1 MPDMLKYLELRATGD
16 HYNKDERGS
25 LMQNR
30 MKNFEAMFPSSS
42 FLVGASSA
50 IEKEGFSFFNSPEY
64 SVLPGFCDVHV
75 HFREPGF
82 SYKETILSGSR
93 AAARGG
99 YTAVCTMPNLNP
111 VPDSP
116 ETLQP
121 QLDAIEKDALIAV
134 YPYGAITKGEKGE
147 VLADLEA
154 MAPKVVGFSDDGRGV
169 QSPLLMEQ
177 AMRKARELGKL
188 IVAHCEDNS
197 LLRGGYI
204 HDGRYARDHGHR
216 GICSESEWGP
226 IARDLEL
233 AAKTGASYHVCHI
246 STKESVEIIRQ
257 AKKSGVDVTC
267 ETGPHY
273 LVMDDSMLREEGRFK
288 MNPPLR
294 SKDDREAL
302 VEGLRDG
309 TIDMIATDHA
319 PHSAEEK
326 SRGLQGSAFGVVG
339 LETAFPILYT
349 CLVRPGLLPMDRL
362 LAALV
367 TNPRNRFGI
376 PMGNDFSVWDLNA
389 QYQIDPG
396 DFLSQGKA
404 TPFEGWQVF
413 GRCMATFRDG
423 KPVYTAQP

>member
-1 MPDMLKYLELRATGD
+1 MPDVLKYLELRATGD

-30 MKNFEAMFPSSS
+30 MKNFDAMFPSSS

-121 QLDAIEKDALIAV
+121 QLDAIKKDARIAV

-273 LVMDDSMLREEGRFK
+273 LTMDDSMLREEGRFK

>member
-30 MKNFEAMFPSSS
+30 MKNFDAMFPSSS

-82 SYKETILSGSR
+82 SYKETILSGTR

-273 LVMDDSMLREEGRFK
+273 LTMDDSMLQEEGRFK

>member
-30 MKNFEAMFPSSS
+30 MKNFDAMFPSSS

-82 SYKETILSGSR
+82 SYKETILSGTR

-273 LVMDDSMLREEGRFK
+273 LTMDDSMLREEGRFK

-294 SKDDREAL
+294 SKDDRLAL

-413 GRCMATFRDG
+413 GRCMATFWDG

>member
-1 MPDMLKYLELRATGD
+1 MLKYLELRATGD

-64 SVLPGFCDVHV
+64 SILPGFCDVHV

-121 QLDAIEKDALIAV
+121 QLDAIQKGAVIAV

-177 AMRKARELGKL
+177 AMRRAKSLGKL

-204 HDGRYARDHGHR
+204 HDGRYAREHGHR

-273 LVMDDSMLREEGRFK
+273 LTMDDSMLREDGRFK

-413 GRCMATFRDG
+413 GRCMATFWDG

>member
-1 MPDMLKYLELRATGD
+1 MPDVLKYLELRATGD

-82 SYKETILSGSR
+82 SYKETILSGTR

-121 QLDAIEKDALIAV
+121 QLDAIEKDARIAV
-134 YPYGAITKGEKGE
+134 YPYGAITKGENGE

-294 SKDDREAL
+294 SKDDRLAL

>member
-64 SVLPGFCDVHV
+64 SILPGFCDVHV

-294 SKDDREAL
+294 SKDDRLAL